1 MTKSILRY
9 FIVILVVAL
18 LSSCV
23 ISGTLLSNSILDTTE
38 HDMLYSLKLIDY
50 ALDYQQPL
58 DGQIEKLNPLAYSDD
73 TRISVIDLKGNVVA
87 DTAKDS
93 ISENHLNR
101 EEIQE
106 ALKFS
111 EGYAQRKSET
121 TGEDTLYVALYNHE
135 DYIIRLA
142 IPYHGITD

>member
-73 TRISVIDLKGNVVA
+73 TRISVIDLEGNVVA

-106 ALKFS
+106 ALKYS
-111 EGYAQRKSET
+111 
-121 TGEDTLYVALYNHE
+121 
-135 DYIIRLA
+135 
-142 IPYHGITD
+142 